1 MVEEG
6 IEGSGGLC
14 GASSQGIRDS
24 ATGNM
29 ELDPAHMVCYAGRAG
44 KARGGC
50 EKAGEGAKIR
60 ICRFSRD
67 AETSVYVFR
76 FGLRPQG
83 VPPESKLFFF
93 WICVYVEGPWWRD
106 LRNADGWQ
114 IPWLG

>member
-1 MVEEG
+1 VVEEG

-50 EKAGEGAKIR
+50 EKAGGGAKIR
-60 ICRFSRD
+60 ICRFS
-67 AETSVYVFR
+67 FC
-76 FGLRPQG
+76 
-83 VPPESKLFFF
+83 
-93 WICVYVEGPWWRD
+93 WICVYEEGPWWRD